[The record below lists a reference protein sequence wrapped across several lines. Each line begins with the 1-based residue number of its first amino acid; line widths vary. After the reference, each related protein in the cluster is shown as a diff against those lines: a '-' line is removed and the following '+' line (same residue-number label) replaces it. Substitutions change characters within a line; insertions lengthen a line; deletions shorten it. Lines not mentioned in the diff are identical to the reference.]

1 MGDPSARVAMPSATG
16 VTVPMYAFRNEEEAA
31 RYLITTDELFGGK
44 SRATMRVKQYKHF
57 MAGVFEGVVDWT
69 SEDRESR
76 GGFCNV
82 RLRERKPVREDD
94 EEMMATEGVQL
105 RVKTD
110 GRPFLLNFQCR
121 DTTDEDVWQA
131 EVRTAPFRWETLAL
145 PWSGFAHVSRGLVR
159 EVQMNLE
166 PHKIDGFGLTVA
178 DGRNGP
184 FRCEVQHV
192 VALGEWR
199 DEVWGAPSRAASA
212 VMTEEEAWA
221 RSQGSGGRVAAP
233 GSGQGQGQGQ
243 QQQPRGGGVRASVES
258 KLDELRGP
266 TAGQTADGR
275 RVTPYT
281 MTDDQRS
288 QWRNSRDRAGR
299 RRIMDEFLQR
309 EGKPGGV
316 ADS

>member
-1 MGDPSARVAMPSATG
+1 M
-16 VTVPMYAFRNEEEAA
+16 
-31 RYLITTDELFGGK
+31 
-44 SRATMRVKQYKHF
+44 
-57 MAGVFEGVVDWT
+57 
-69 SEDRESR
+69 
-76 GGFCNV
+76 
-82 RLRERKPVREDD
+82 
-94 EEMMATEGVQL
+94 
-105 RVKTD
+105 
-110 GRPFLLNFQCR
+110 
-121 DTTDEDVWQA
+121 
-131 EVRTAPFRWETLAL
+131 
-145 PWSGFAHVSRGLVR
+145 
-159 EVQMNLE
+159 
-166 PHKIDGFGLTVA
+166 
-178 DGRNGP
+178 
-184 FRCEVQHV
+184 
-192 VALGEWR
+192 
-199 DEVWGAPSRAASA
+199 
-212 VMTEEEAWA
+212 
-221 RSQGSGGRVAAP
+221 AAP

>member
-1 MGDPSARVAMPSATG
+1 MLMGDPSARVAMPSATG

-199 DEVWGAPSRAASA
+199 DE
-212 VMTEEEAWA
+212 
-221 RSQGSGGRVAAP
+221 
-233 GSGQGQGQGQ
+233 
-243 QQQPRGGGVRASVES
+243 
-258 KLDELRGP
+258 LDELRGP